1 MGAMGQEFEFA
12 FPAQLKEQLDSV
24 RAYLQAKVDAGEA
37 SSEDAKEVFLMA
49 AEHFSKE
56 YKSTLEQID
65 EDVKASKEFF
75 SATPD
80 AGKYKTKADVLRAL
94 RAELKDSPL
103 AEIEEKLPPFDEEQL
118 AEFEEMPV
126 VQEDGFKNTW
136 GSAETLYKSEAIDAF
151 GMRYLLGVF
160 DTEEEAQKAFDEWN
174 AEYVKARADMQ
185 SEMEQWS
192 KQENARLEADTS
204 GADRIKKILEEARR

>member
-1 MGAMGQEFEFA
+1 MG
-12 FPAQLKEQLDSV
+12 
-24 RAYLQAKVDAGEA
+24 
-37 SSEDAKEVFLMA
+37 
-49 AEHFSKE
+49 
-56 YKSTLEQID
+56 D

-80 AGKYKTKADVLRAL
+80 AGKFKTKADVLRAL

-103 AEIEEKLPPFDEEQL
+103 AEIEEKLPPFDEE
-118 AEFEEMPV
+118 MGV

-136 GSAETLYKSEAIDAF
+136 GSAEKLYKSEAIDAF

-160 DTEEEAQKAFDEWN
+160 DTEGEAEKAFEEWN
-174 AEYVKARADMQ
+174 AEYVQARADMQ

>member
-1 MGAMGQEFEFA
+1 MGKELLKDVDVPAMGQEFEFA

-37 SSEDAKEVFLMA
+37 SSDDAKEVFLQA
-49 AEHFSKE
+49 AEHFSKV

-65 EDVKASKEFF
+65 ADVVASKEFF
-75 SATPD
+75 SAVPD

-103 AEIEEKLPPFDEEQL
+103 AEL

-160 DTEEEAQKAFDEWN
+160 DTEAEAQKAFDEWN

-185 SEMEQWS
+185 SEMEHWS
-192 KQENARLEADTS
+192 KQENATPR
-204 GADRIKKILEEARR
+204 GG